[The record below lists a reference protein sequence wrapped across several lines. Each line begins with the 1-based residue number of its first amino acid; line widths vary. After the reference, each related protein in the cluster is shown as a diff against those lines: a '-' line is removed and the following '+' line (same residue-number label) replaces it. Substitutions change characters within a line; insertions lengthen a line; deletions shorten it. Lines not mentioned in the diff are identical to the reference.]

1 MKMKTK
7 IVGLT
12 FMFLFVIG
20 IVLGAC
26 TAAPT
31 MPYTVVGTLVG
42 DNIVGVTVTV
52 EDLSPVCYGSNQVV
66 ITNEEGQFAV
76 TINNFCE
83 RVWEGDTIR
92 ATVGGT
98 SVEIILQEGV
108 TQISFA
114 ADEEEYQNAGGSSHS
129 KDQDDVVT
137 TTTTIPD
144 TTTTTLKPQVTTTT
158 IKPVTTTTIKPD
170 EPEDDSK
177 AMEILVTSLIL
188 IACIILEKK
197 YKWGKGFIGLVGYY
211 LIKKKD
217 PQRAMKMLETALGK
231 EKAGKYGG

>member
-98 SVEIILQEGV
+98 SVEIILQESRKTPFG
-108 TQISFA
+108 
-114 ADEEEYQNAGGSSHS
+114 EKY
-129 KDQDDVVT
+129 
-137 TTTTIPD
+137 
-144 TTTTTLKPQVTTTT
+144 
-158 IKPVTTTTIKPD
+158 IKVKHFG
-170 EPEDDSK
+170 
-177 AMEILVTSLIL
+177 EI
-188 IACIILEKK
+188 
-197 YKWGKGFIGLVGYY
+197 Y
-211 LIKKKD
+211 LYV
-217 PQRAMKMLETALGK
+217 LSYL
-231 EKAGKYGG
+231 